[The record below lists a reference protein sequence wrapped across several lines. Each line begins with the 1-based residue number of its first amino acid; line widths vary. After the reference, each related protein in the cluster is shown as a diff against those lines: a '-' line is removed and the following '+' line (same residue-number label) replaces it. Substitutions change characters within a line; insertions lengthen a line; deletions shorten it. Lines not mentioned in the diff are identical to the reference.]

1 MITSFDIDNG
11 IIIDIETVPEFSSYE
26 ECQEKKPALAA
37 SFKKR
42 AKWYADN
49 EYRTDLTDE
58 LLSKIYF
65 EKSPLYSEYGKIVV
79 ISCGGFKDG
88 EVATISFSS
97 EENENEIISEFFTF
111 INKKLTKNTKT
122 CIVGYNIN
130 LFDVPFIL
138 KRAFV
143 NNITNIPPIFRIFDK
158 KPWELSA
165 KFKDVFLLWQL
176 NTRNFV
182 SLDAVASCLGL
193 ETHKD
198 TMDGSM
204 VAPTFY
210 IEKNLQKIVDY
221 CEMDVVLTG
230 KVMKRLCLDA

>member
-1 MITSFDIDNG
+1 MITSFDIENG
-11 IIIDIETVPEFSSYE
+11 IIIDIETVPEFASFE
-26 ECQEKKPALAA
+26 ECKEKKPALAS
-37 SFKKR
+37 SFLKR

-49 EYRTDLTDE
+49 EYRCDLNDE

-79 ISCGGFKDG
+79 ITCGGFKDD
-88 EVATISFSS
+88 EIATITFSS
-97 EENENEIISEFFTF
+97 EDNEKEIINDFFTF
-111 INKKLTKNTKT
+111 INKKISKNPRT

-130 LFDVPFIL
+130 TFDVPFII

-143 NNITNIPPIFRIFDK
+143 NNILQIPTIFKIFDK

-165 KFKDVFLLWQL
+165 KFKDIFLLWQL

-198 TMDGSM
+198 TMEGSM
-204 VAPTFY
+204 VGSTFH
-210 IEKNLQKIVDY
+210 IEKNLQKIIDY

>member
-1 MITSFDIDNG
+1 MITKFDIDNG
-11 IIIDIETVPEFSSYE
+11 IIIDIETVPEFSSFE
-26 ECQEKKPALAA
+26 ECKEKKPALAA
-37 SFKKR
+37 SFLKR

-49 EYRTDLTDE
+49 EYRSDLTDE

-79 ISCGGFKDG
+79 ITCGGFKDD
-88 EVATISFSS
+88 EIATVSFSS
-97 EENENEIISEFFTF
+97 EDNEQEIINNFFTF
-111 INKKLTKNTKT
+111 INKKISKNPIT

-130 LFDVPFIL
+130 TFDVPFII

-143 NNITNIPPIFRIFDK
+143 NNILQIPTIFKIFDK

-165 KFKDVFLLWQL
+165 KFKDIFLLWQL

-193 ETHKD
+193 ETHKN
-198 TMDGSM
+198 TMEGSM
-204 VAPTFY
+204 VGSTFHK
-210 IEKNLQKIVDY
+210 EKNLQKIIDY

-230 KVMKRLCLDA
+230 KVMKRLCLNA

>member
-1 MITSFDIDNG
+1 MITNYEIDNG
-11 IIIDIETVPEFSSYE
+11 IIIDIETVPEFSSFD
-26 ECQEKKPALAA
+26 ECKEKKPALAA
-37 SFKKR
+37 SFIKR

-65 EKSPLYSEYGKIVV
+65 EKAPLYSEYGKIIV
-79 ISCGGFKDG
+79 ITCGGFKGDKIP
-88 EVATISFSS
+88 TISFYDESD
-97 EENENEIISEFFTF
+97 EKKILTEFFNF
-111 INKKLTKNTKT
+111 IERKLSKNPST

-130 LFDVPFIL
+130 GFDVPFII
-138 KRAFV
+138 KRGFI
-143 NNITNIPPIFRIFDK
+143 NNITTLPSIFKIFDK

-165 KFKDVFLLWQL
+165 KFKDLFLLWQL

-210 IEKNLQKIVDY
+210 LEKNLEKIVDY
-221 CEMDVVLTG
+221 CEKDVILTG
-230 KVMKRLCLDA
+230 NLMKRLMLNG

>member
-1 MITSFDIDNG
+1 MITKFDIDNG
-11 IIIDIETVPEFSSYE
+11 IIIDIETVPEFSSFD
-26 ECQEKKPALAA
+26 ECKEKKPALAA
-37 SFKKR
+37 SFIKR

-49 EYRTDLTDE
+49 EYRSDLTDE

-65 EKSPLYSEYGKIVV
+65 EKSPIYSEYGKIVV
-79 ISCGGFKDG
+79 ISCGGFKDD
-88 EVATISFSS
+88 EVVTISFSS
-97 EENENEIISEFFTF
+97 EDNEEEIINNFFTF
-111 INKKLTKNTKT
+111 INKKISKNPTS

-130 LFDVPFIL
+130 SFDVPYII

-143 NNITNIPPIFRIFDK
+143 NNITNIPSIFRIFDK

-165 KFKDVFLLWQL
+165 KFKDIFLLWQL

-182 SLDAVASCLGL
+182 SLDAVASCLNI

-198 TMDGSM
+198 VMDGSM
-204 VAPTFY
+204 VGSTFHK
-210 IEKNLQKIVDY
+210 EKNLQKIIEY
-221 CEMDVVLTG
+221 CEMDVILTG

>member
-1 MITSFDIDNG
+1 MITRYDIENG
-11 IIIDIETVPEFSSYE
+11 IIIDIETVPEFFSFE
-26 ECQEKKPALAA
+26 ECKKLKPALAA
-37 SFKKR
+37 SFQKR

-49 EYRTDLTDE
+49 EYRCDLTDE

-79 ISCGGFKDG
+79 ISCGGFKDD
-88 EVATISFSS
+88 EVVTISFSS
-97 EENENEIISEFFTF
+97 EDNEAEIINNFFTF
-111 INKKLTKNTKT
+111 INKKILKT
-122 CIVGYNIN
+122 PTSCIVGYNIN
-130 LFDVPFIL
+130 SFDVPFII

-143 NNITNIPPIFRIFDK
+143 NNIVKIPPIFRIFDK

-165 KFKDVFLLWQL
+165 KFKDIFVLWQM

-204 VAPTFY
+204 VGSTFHK
-210 IEKNLQKIVDY
+210 EKNLKKIIDY

>member
-1 MITSFDIDNG
+1 MITRYDIESG
-11 IIIDIETVPEFSSYE
+11 IIIDIETVPEFSSFE
-26 ECQEKKPALAA
+26 ECKEKKPALAE

-49 EYRTDLTDE
+49 EYRSDLTDE

-79 ISCGGFKDG
+79 ISCGGFKDD
-88 EVATISFSS
+88 EIATISFSS
-97 EENENEIISEFFTF
+97 EDNEEEIINNFFTF
-111 INKKLTKNTKT
+111 IYKKNLKT
-122 CIVGYNIN
+122 PTSCIIGYNIN
-130 LFDVPFIL
+130 TFDVPFIL

-143 NNITNIPPIFRIFDK
+143 NNIKQIPPIFRIFDK

-165 KFKDVFLLWQL
+165 KFKDIFLLWQL

-182 SLDAVASCLGL
+182 SLDAVASCLGI

-198 TMDGSM
+198 MMNGSM
-204 VAPTFY
+204 VGSTYY
-210 IEKNLQKIVDY
+210 IEKDLNKIVQY

>member
-1 MITSFDIDNG
+1 MITRYDIEFG
-11 IIIDIETVPEFSSYE
+11 IIIDIETVPEFSSFE
-26 ECQEKKPALAA
+26 ECKKQKPALAE

-49 EYRTDLTDE
+49 EYRCDLTDE
-58 LLSKIYF
+58 LLNKIYF
-65 EKSPLYSEYGKIVV
+65 EKAPLYSEYGKIVV
-79 ISCGGFKDG
+79 ISCGGFKDD
-88 EVATISFSS
+88 EVVTISFSS
-97 EENENEIISEFFTF
+97 KDNELEIINNFFGF
-111 INKKLTKNTKT
+111 IYKKILKTPTT
-122 CIVGYNIN
+122 CIIGYNIN
-130 LFDVPFIL
+130 TFDVPFII

-165 KFKDVFLLWQL
+165 KFKDIFLLWQM

-193 ETHKD
+193 ETHKNA
-198 TMDGSM
+198 MDGSM
-204 VAPTFY
+204 VGSTYY
-210 IEKNLQKIVDY
+210 IEKDLQKIVNY
-221 CEMDVVLTG
+221 CEMDVKLTG

>member
-1 MITSFDIDNG
+1 MITRYDIESG
-11 IIIDIETVPEFSSYE
+11 IIIDIETVPEFSSFE
-26 ECQEKKPALAA
+26 ECKKLKPALAA
-37 SFKKR
+37 SFQKR

-49 EYRTDLTDE
+49 EYRSDLTNE

-79 ISCGGFKDG
+79 ISCGGFKDD
-88 EVATISFSS
+88 EVVTISFSS
-97 EENENEIISEFFTF
+97 EDNEAEIINNFFTF
-111 INKKLTKNTKT
+111 IYKKILKT
-122 CIVGYNIN
+122 PTSCIIGYNIN
-130 LFDVPFIL
+130 TFDVPFII

-143 NNITNIPPIFRIFDK
+143 NNITKIPPIFRIFDK

-165 KFKDVFLLWQL
+165 KFKDIFVLWQM

-198 TMDGSM
+198 VMDGSM
-204 VAPTFY
+204 IGSTFHK
-210 IEKNLQKIVDY
+210 ENNLKKIVEY
-221 CEMDVVLTG
+221 CEKDVVLTG

>member
-1 MITSFDIDNG
+1 MITNFEIDNG
-11 IIIDIETVPEFSSYE
+11 IIIDIETVPEFSSFE
-26 ECQEKKPALAA
+26 ECKKLKPALAA
-37 SFKKR
+37 SFQKR

-49 EYRTDLTDE
+49 EYRSDLTDE

-79 ISCGGFKDG
+79 ISCGGFKDD
-88 EVATISFSS
+88 EIVTISFSS
-97 EENENEIISEFFTF
+97 IYDEAEIISNFFTF
-111 INKKLTKNTKT
+111 VDKKIQKTPTT

-130 LFDVPFIL
+130 TFDVPFII
-138 KRAFV
+138 KRAFA
-143 NNITNIPPIFRIFDK
+143 NNITKIPHIFRIFDK

-165 KFKDVFLLWQL
+165 KFKDIFLLWQM

-193 ETHKD
+193 ETHKN

-204 VAPTFY
+204 VGSTFY
-210 IEKNLQKIVDY
+210 IEKDLNKIVSY

-230 KVMKRLCLDA
+230 KVMKRLTLNA

>member
-1 MITSFDIDNG
+1 MITKSDIDNA
-11 IIIDIETVPEFSSYE
+11 IIIDIETVPEFSSFE
-26 ECQEKKPALAA
+26 ECKEKKPALAA
-37 SFKKR
+37 SFQKR

-49 EYRTDLTDE
+49 EYRSDLTDE
-58 LLSKIYF
+58 LISKIYF
-65 EKSPLYSEYGKIVV
+65 EKAPLYSEYGKIVV
-79 ISCGGFKDG
+79 ITCGGFKDDN
-88 EVATISFSS
+88 VVTISFSS
-97 EENENEIISEFFTF
+97 KDNEEEIINDFFTF
-111 INKKLTKNTKT
+111 INKKLSKNPST

-130 LFDVPFIL
+130 MFDVPFII
-138 KRAFV
+138 KRAFI
-143 NNITNIPPIFRIFDK
+143 NNILQIPNIFKIFDK

-165 KFKDVFLLWQL
+165 KFKDIFLLWQM

-204 VAPTFY
+204 VGSTFHK
-210 IEKNLQKIVDY
+210 EKNLEKIVDY

-230 KVMKRLCLDA
+230 KVMKRLTLNA

>member
-1 MITSFDIDNG
+1 MITNFEIENG
-11 IIIDIETVPEFSSYE
+11 IIIDIETVPEFSSFE
-26 ECQEKKPALAA
+26 ECKKLKPTLAE

-49 EYRTDLTDE
+49 EYRSDLTDE

-65 EKSPLYSEYGKIVV
+65 EKSPIYSEYGKIVV
-79 ISCGGFKDG
+79 ISCGGFKDD
-88 EVATISFSS
+88 EVITISFSS
-97 EENENEIISEFFTF
+97 ESNEAEIIKNFFTF
-111 INKKLTKNTKT
+111 INKKVSKNPTS

-130 LFDVPFIL
+130 SFDVPFII

-143 NNITNIPPIFRIFDK
+143 NNILQIPTIFKIFDK

-165 KFKDVFLLWQL
+165 KFKDIFVLWQM

-204 VAPTFY
+204 VGSTFH
-210 IEKNLQKIVDY
+210 KDNNLQKIIDY

-230 KVMKRLCLDA
+230 KVMKRLCIDG

>member
-1 MITSFDIDNG
+1 MISRFDIENG
-11 IIIDIETVPEFSSYE
+11 VIIDIETVPEFSSFN
-26 ECQEKKPALAA
+26 ECKKNKPALAA
-37 SFKKR
+37 SFEKR

-49 EYRTDLTDE
+49 EYRCDLTEE

-65 EKSPLYSEYGKIVV
+65 EKAPIYSEYAKIVV
-79 ISCGGFKDG
+79 ISCGGFKDDD
-88 EVATISFSS
+88 VVTISFSS
-97 EENENEIISEFFTF
+97 ENNESQIINNFFTF
-111 INKKLTKNTKT
+111 INKKLTKTPNM

-130 LFDVPFIL
+130 MFDVPFII

-143 NNITNIPPIFRIFDK
+143 NNIKTIPSIFRIFDK

-165 KFKDVFLLWQL
+165 KFKDIFLLWQM

-182 SLDAVASCLGL
+182 SLDAVATCLGL

-198 TMDGSM
+198 SMDGSM
-204 VAPTFY
+204 VGSTFHK
-210 IEKNLQKIVDY
+210 EKNLQKIVNY

>member
-1 MITSFDIDNG
+1 MITNFEIDNG
-11 IIIDIETVPEFSSYE
+11 IIIDIETIPEFSSFE
-26 ECQEKKPALAA
+26 ECKKLKPELAE

-58 LLSKIYF
+58 LLNKIYF

-79 ISCGGFKDG
+79 ISCGGFKDD

-97 EENENEIISEFFTF
+97 IYDEAEIINNFFAF
-111 INKKLTKNTKT
+111 INKKLQKTPTT

-130 LFDVPFIL
+130 TFDVPFII
-138 KRAFV
+138 KRAFI
-143 NNITNIPPIFRIFDK
+143 NNISQIPTIFKIFDK

-165 KFKDVFLLWQL
+165 KFKDIFLLWQM

-193 ETHKD
+193 ETHKT

-204 VAPTFY
+204 VGSTFY
-210 IEKNLQKIVDY
+210 IEKDLNKIVKY

-230 KVMKRLCLDA
+230 KVMKRLVLNG

>member
-1 MITSFDIDNG
+1 MITRYDIENG
-11 IIIDIETVPEFSSYE
+11 IIIDIETVPEFSSFE
-26 ECQEKKPALAA
+26 ECKKQKPALAA
-37 SFKKR
+37 SFQKR

-49 EYRTDLTDE
+49 EYRCDLTDE

-79 ISCGGFKDG
+79 ISCGGFKDD

-97 EENENEIISEFFTF
+97 EDNEAQILNDFYSFFY
-111 INKKLTKNTKT
+111 KKLLKNSNT

-130 LFDVPFIL
+130 TFDIPFII
-138 KRAFV
+138 KRSFV
-143 NNITNIPPIFRIFDK
+143 NNIAKIPPIFRIFDK

-165 KFKDVFLLWQL
+165 KFKDIFVLWQM

-204 VAPTFY
+204 VGSTFY
-210 IEKNLQKIVDY
+210 IDNNLEKIVNY

-230 KVMKRLCLDA
+230 KVMKRLCIDG

>member
-1 MITSFDIDNG
+1 MITNFELDNG
-11 IIIDIETVPEFSSYE
+11 VIIDIETVPEFSSFE
-26 ECQEKKPALAA
+26 ECKKLKPALAA
-37 SFKKR
+37 SFQKR

-49 EYRTDLTDE
+49 EYRSDLTDE

-65 EKSPLYSEYGKIVV
+65 EKAPLYSEYGKIVV
-79 ISCGGFKDG
+79 ISCGGFKDD
-88 EVATISFSS
+88 EVVTISFSS
-97 EENENEIISEFFTF
+97 EDNEKEIINNFFTF
-111 INKKLTKNTKT
+111 INKKILKTPTT

-130 LFDVPFIL
+130 TFDVPFII
-138 KRAFV
+138 KRAFI
-143 NNITNIPPIFRIFDK
+143 NNISQIPSIFKIFDK

-165 KFKDVFLLWQL
+165 KFKDIFVLWQM

-204 VAPTFY
+204 VGSTFHK
-210 IEKNLQKIVDY
+210 ENNLQKIVDY
-221 CEMDVVLTG
+221 CEMDVILTG
-230 KVMKRLCLDA
+230 KVMKRLTLNA

>member
-1 MITSFDIDNG
+1 MISKFDIDNG
-11 IIIDIETVPEFSSYE
+11 VIIDIETVAEFPSFFE
-26 ECQEKKPALAA
+26 FNKNKPALAA
-37 SFKKR
+37 SFIKR

-49 EYRTDLTDE
+49 EHRCDLDDE
-58 LLSKIYF
+58 LLNKIYL
-65 EKSPLYSEYGKIVV
+65 EKAPIYSEYAKIVV
-79 ISCGGFKDG
+79 ICCGGFKDD
-88 EVATISFSS
+88 EVATITFSS
-97 EENENEIISEFFTF
+97 KDNEAEIINNFFTF
-111 INKKLTKNTKT
+111 INKKLSKNPTT

-130 LFDVPFIL
+130 SFDVPFII

-143 NNITNIPPIFRIFDK
+143 NNILQIPTIFKIFDK

-165 KFKDVFLLWQL
+165 KFKDIFLLWQM

-204 VAPTFY
+204 VGSTFH
-210 IEKNLQKIVDY
+210 IENNLQKIVDY

>member
-1 MITSFDIDNG
+1 MITKFDIDNG
-11 IIIDIETVPEFSSYE
+11 IIIDIETVPEFSSFE
-26 ECQEKKPALAA
+26 ECKKLKPALAA
-37 SFKKR
+37 SFQKR

-49 EYRTDLTDE
+49 EYRCDLNDE

-79 ISCGGFKDG
+79 ITCGGFKDG
-88 EVATISFSS
+88 EVATITFSS
-97 EENENEIISEFFTF
+97 EDNEEDIINNFFTF
-111 INKKLTKNTKT
+111 INKKVQKNPTT
-122 CIVGYNIN
+122 CIIGYNIN
-130 LFDVPFIL
+130 SFDVPFII

-143 NNITNIPPIFRIFDK
+143 NNILQIPTIFKIFDK

-165 KFKDVFLLWQL
+165 KFKDIFLLWQL

-182 SLDAVASCLGL
+182 SLDAVASCLGI

-198 TMDGSM
+198 VMDGSM
-204 VAPTFY
+204 VGSTFHK
-210 IEKNLQKIVDY
+210 EKNLQKIIDY

>member
-1 MITSFDIDNG
+1 MITRYDIENG
-11 IIIDIETVPEFSSYE
+11 VIIDIETVPEFSSFE
-26 ECQEKKPALAA
+26 ECKKLKPSLAA
-37 SFKKR
+37 SFQKR

-49 EYRTDLTDE
+49 EYRSDLTDE

-79 ISCGGFKDG
+79 ISCGGFKDD

-97 EENENEIISEFFTF
+97 EDNEAEIINNFFTF
-111 INKKLTKNTKT
+111 INKKILKT
-122 CIVGYNIN
+122 PTSCIIGYNIN
-130 LFDVPFIL
+130 SFDVPFII

-143 NNITNIPPIFRIFDK
+143 NNITKIPLIFRIFDK

-165 KFKDVFLLWQL
+165 KFKDIFVLWQM

-204 VAPTFY
+204 VGSTFHMH
-210 IEKNLQKIVDY
+210 KDLNKIVKY

>member
-1 MITSFDIDNG
+1 MITRYDIENG
-11 IIIDIETVPEFSSYE
+11 IIIDIETVPEFSSFE
-26 ECQEKKPALAA
+26 ECKKEKPALAA

-49 EYRTDLTDE
+49 EYRSDLTDD

-79 ISCGGFKDG
+79 ITCGGFKDD

-97 EENENEIISEFFTF
+97 EDNEAQILNDFYSF
-111 INKKLTKNTKT
+111 INKKLSKNPTT

-130 LFDVPFIL
+130 TFDVPFIV
-138 KRAFV
+138 KRSFV
-143 NNITNIPPIFRIFDK
+143 NNITKIPPIFRIFDK

-165 KFKDVFLLWQL
+165 KFKDIFLLWQM

-198 TMDGSM
+198 VMDGSM
-204 VAPTFY
+204 VGSTFH
-210 IEKNLQKIVDY
+210 IDNNLEKIVNY

-230 KVMKRLCLDA
+230 KVMKRLCVDA

>member
-1 MITSFDIDNG
+1 MITKFDIDNG
-11 IIIDIETVPEFSSYE
+11 IIIDIETVPEFSSFE
-26 ECQEKKPALAA
+26 ECKEKKPALAA
-37 SFKKR
+37 SFLKR

-49 EYRTDLTDE
+49 EYRSDLTDE

-79 ISCGGFKDG
+79 ITCGGFKDD
-88 EVATISFSS
+88 EIATVSFSS
-97 EENENEIISEFFTF
+97 EDNEQEIINNFFTF
-111 INKKLTKNTKT
+111 INKKISKNPIT

-130 LFDVPFIL
+130 TFDVPFII

-143 NNITNIPPIFRIFDK
+143 NNILQIPTIFKIFDK

-165 KFKDVFLLWQL
+165 KFKDIFLLWQL

-198 TMDGSM
+198 TMEGSM
-204 VAPTFY
+204 VGSTFHK
-210 IEKNLQKIVDY
+210 EKNLQKIVDY